1 MFNMMS
7 TMVPFMTMGVFVLV
21 IIVFITIIAT
31 NMKRNSYNNRQP
43 RITTDAKIISKRTHV
58 RGNDHYYTDYFITF
72 EFESGDRSEM
82 QVGEDQYGILVEGD
96 DGKLSFQGRRFL
108 SYLRAI

>member
-1 MFNMMS
+1 MFNMMH
-7 TMVPFMTMGVFVLV
+7 TMVPFLAMAIFALV
-21 IIVFITIIAT
+21 IIVFIVIIAT

-43 RITTDAKIISKRTHV
+43 RITTDATIVSKRTHV

-82 QVGEDQYGILVEGD
+82 QVAEDQYGILVEGD
-96 DGKLSFQGRRFL
+96 AGKLTFQGRRFL